1 MPVDEAIQ
9 IKGNSIL
16 GFSEAAGGTE
26 SVKAIDPSTGNE
38 IEPPFISAT
47 SAEVETAAALAQT
60 AFLSY
65 SKKSG
70 AQRAEF
76 LNEIALQIEAL
87 GDTLTKRA
95 VQETGLPEARIKGET
110 GRTTGQLRL
119 FANVAAEGSWAQPRI
134 DTAIPDRAPLP
145 KPDIRSIQ
153 RPVGPVVVF
162 AASNF
167 PLAFSTAGGDTAS
180 ALAAGCPVIVKAHSS
195 HSGTAE
201 LVARAIQKAAQQT
214 EMPDGVFSLL
224 FGGGRS
230 VGSAIVSHPAIKAVG
245 FTGSTAGGTALMK
258 IASERSEPIPVFA
271 EMGSVNPVIL
281 LPQALAKRTGTI
293 ASGLHVSATMGVGQ
307 FCTNPG
313 IVFIKKS
320 PDGDAFIEDFVHKMK
335 ESAAQVML
343 NASIRNAY
351 YDGVNH
357 LENNSRVTTHVAN
370 AETGS
375 DGACLGT
382 TAVFE
387 VNGTTFLDDESL
399 SHEIFGP
406 GTTLVRWTDKS
417 ELIRLL
423 ESFVGQL
430 TGTLHATDEDISEY
444 SEVVSILERKVGRI
458 VYNSFPTGVE
468 VCHSMV
474 HGGPFPATSDGRSTS
489 VGTHAI
495 TRFTRLIAYQDSPQS
510 LLPQELKDGNPL
522 GVSRL
527 EDGAIQNPKR

>member
-47 SAEVETAAALAQT
+47 SAEVEIAATLAQT
-60 AFLSY
+60 AFISY

-76 LNEIALQIEAL
+76 LNEIATQIEAL
-87 GDTLTKRA
+87 GDTLTQRA
-95 VQETGLPEARIKGET
+95 MQETGLPEARIKGET

-119 FANVAAEGSWAQPRI
+119 FASVAGEGSWAQPRI

-145 KPDIRSIQ
+145 KPDIRSMQ

-201 LVARAIQKAAQQT
+201 LVARAIQRAAQQT
-214 EMPDGVFSLL
+214 GMPNGVFSLL
-224 FGGGRS
+224 FGGGRT
-230 VGSAIVSHPAIKAVG
+230 VGSALVSHPAIKAVG

-258 IASERSEPIPVFA
+258 VASERSEPIPVYA

-281 LPQALAKRTGTI
+281 LPQALANSADSI

-313 IVFIKKS
+313 IVFIKKGS
-320 PDGDAFIEDFVHKMK
+320 EGDAFIEIFVEKMK
-335 ESAAQVML
+335 ETAAQVML
-343 NASIRNAY
+343 NATIRNAY

-357 LENNSRVTTHVAN
+357 LKSNSRVTTHVAN
-370 AETGS
+370 AEKGS

-382 TAVFE
+382 TAAFE
-387 VNGTTFLDDESL
+387 ADGSTFLDDESL

-406 GTTLVRWTDKS
+406 GTTLIRWTDKS
-417 ELIRLL
+417 ELICLL
-423 ESFVGQL
+423 ENFVGQL

-510 LLPQELKDGNPL
+510 LLPDELKDGNPL
-522 GVSRL
+522 GLSRL
-527 EDGAIQNPKR
+527 EDGAFQNPKR

>member
-1 MPVDEAIQ
+1 MPIDEAIQ
-9 IKGNSIL
+9 IKGNSII
-16 GFSEAAGGTE
+16 GFSDANEGNA
-26 SVKAIDPSTGNE
+26 SVKAVDPSTGNE
-38 IEPPFISAT
+38 IEPAFVSAT
-47 SAEVETAAALAQT
+47 SNEVECAANLAQE

-70 AQRAEF
+70 AERANF
-76 LNEIALQIEAL
+76 LNEIAAQIEEL
-87 GDTLTKRA
+87 GDTLTQRA
-95 VQETGLPEARIKGET
+95 MQETGLPEGRIKGET

-119 FANVAAEGSWAQPRI
+119 FATVANEGSWAEPRI
-134 DTAIPDRAPLP
+134 DAAIPDRAPLP
-145 KPDIRSIQ
+145 KPDIRSMQ

-195 HSGTAE
+195 HPGTAE
-201 LVARAIQKAAQQT
+201 LIARAIQKAAQKT
-214 EMPDGVFSLL
+214 GMPDGVFSLL

-230 VGSAIVSHPAIKAVG
+230 VGSALVSHPAIKAVG

-258 IASERSEPIPVFA
+258 IASERSEPIPVYA

-281 LPQALAKRTGTI
+281 FPNALDTKAESI
-293 ASGLHVSATMGVGQ
+293 ANGLHVSATMGVGQ

-313 IVFIKKS
+313 IVFIKRGS
-320 PDGDAFIEDFVHKMK
+320 EGDAFIEVFVQKMK
-335 ESAAQVML
+335 ETEAQVML
-343 NASIRNAY
+343 NATIQNAY
-351 YDGVNH
+351 SDGVNH
-357 LENNSRVTTHVAN
+357 LKNNEHVTTHASGT
-370 AETGS
+370 EPES
-375 DGACLGT
+375 SGACLGT
-382 TAVFE
+382 AAVFE
-387 VNGTTFLDDESL
+387 ANGSTFLEDESL

-406 GTTLVRWTDKS
+406 GTTLIRWTDKS
-417 ELIRLL
+417 ELLKLL

-430 TGTLHATDEDISEY
+430 TGTVHATEDDLSEY
-444 SEVVSILERKVGRI
+444 SEVVPILERKVGRI
-458 VYNSFPTGVE
+458 VYNAFPTGVE

-510 LLPQELKDGNPL
+510 LLPDELKDGNPL
-522 GVSRL
+522 SVSRL
-527 EDGAIQNPKR
+527 EDGVRKYS